1 MELTKVTGL
10 ETINVMKVVI
20 VRRESGAALS
30 MDVYTDGL
38 VAGLKTVRPDWRIF
52 EIAPTPVNEHKPSWS
67 GVNGFRKYYER
78 FWQHPRAVTR
88 QPADIV
94 HIIDHTSGHIARW
107 LKKTNPSVVVTCHD
121 LVQLIYP
128 ENTGQTA
135 LPQLSLA
142 AWRFSVW
149 GMKQC
154 DHVIVVSS
162 NTAKDVRQFLNIESK
177 RITVVPNAVD
187 SRFCVLA
194 PEEIELFRQQK
205 GISPKTICLLNVGS
219 THPRKNMLTI
229 LTVLEALK
237 NQGLSVCLW
246 KVGSDF
252 TAEQK
257 TFIQN
262 HDLEN
267 FITYFG
273 KPDKSTL
280 VQIYNAVD
288 VLLSPSIYE
297 GFGFT
302 ILEAMACGTPVV
314 TSNVSSLPE
323 VAGNAAIL
331 VEPMDVQAMSE
342 AICHLQSDSNYRCE
356 LINKGLAR
364 ARLFTWERTAEQVA
378 IVYEKL
384 IHQQKAGNALI

>member
-1 MELTKVTGL
+1 MR
-10 ETINVMKVVI
+10 IVI
-20 VRRESGAALS
+20 VRREPRGALS
-30 MDVYTDGL
+30 MDVYADGL
-38 VAGLKTVRPDWRIF
+38 VAGLKVVRPEWKIV
-52 EIAPTPVNEHKPSWS
+52 EIAPTPFKDQKLPRL
-67 GVNGFRKYYER
+67 GLNGFRKYYDR

-88 QPADIV
+88 QQADIV

-135 LPQLSLA
+135 LPQLSQA

-149 GMKQC
+149 GMKES
-154 DHVIVVSS
+154 DHVIAVSS

-177 RITVVPNAVD
+177 RITRVSNAVD
-187 SRFCVLA
+187 SQFCVL
-194 PEEIELFRQQK
+194 PPQEIELFRQQQK
-205 GISPKTICLLNVGS
+205 ISPKTICLLNVGS
-219 THPRKNMLTI
+219 NHPRKNIFTI
-229 LTVLEALK
+229 LKVLKALK
-237 NQGLSVCLW
+237 KQGLPVCLW

-252 TAEQK
+252 TSMQK
-257 TFIQN
+257 KFIDN

-267 FITYFG
+267 SVTYVG
-273 KPDKSTL
+273 KPNQSTL
-280 VQIYNAVD
+280 VQIYNAAD
-288 VLLSPSIYE
+288 VLLSPSLYE

-323 VAGNAAIL
+323 VAGDAAIM

-342 AICHLQSDSNYRCE
+342 AICHLQSDSDYRRD
-356 LINKGLAR
+356 LIDKGLVR
-364 ARLFTWERTAEQVA
+364 ARLFNWERTAEQVA
-378 IVYEKL
+378 SVYEKL
-384 IHQQKAGNALI
+384 SDQQKEEKLLS